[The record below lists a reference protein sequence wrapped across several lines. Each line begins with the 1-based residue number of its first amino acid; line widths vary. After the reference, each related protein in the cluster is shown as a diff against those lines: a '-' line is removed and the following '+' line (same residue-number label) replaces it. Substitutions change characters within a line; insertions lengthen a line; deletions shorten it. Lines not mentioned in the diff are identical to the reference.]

1 MESIEYKYKNFVE
14 YEKLEARVDD
24 WGISIPVVAY
34 VPKGLGGEYRPLMS
48 KEDFIKAYKMYIL
61 GETDNEN
68 I

>member
-1 MESIEYKYKNFVE
+1 MEKIIARFEPIE
-14 YEKLEARVDD
+14 YEKLDVRIDEN
-24 WGISIPVVAY
+24 GISIPVIPY
-34 VPKGLGGEYRPLMS
+34 VQKGLGGEYRPLMT